1 MVEESSTIKKAKLA
15 KKGRKYKVEKLFEYK
30 TLRIDEEAIS
40 SYKEAVVLWCIV
52 ELQNSKK

>member
-30 TLRIDEEAIS
+30 TLRIDEEAIRQQQQP
-40 SYKEAVVLWCIV
+40 
-52 ELQNSKK
+52 LQGG